1 MLAIQTDIRQAV
13 VEQLNTDENAAMDI
27 FMEAALGAVKD
38 KAGYSDDYIKAA
50 TIYEVINFD
59 PISSA
64 NSQFEGE
71 TE

>member
-1 MLAIQTDIRQAV
+1 
-13 VEQLNTDENAAMDI
+13 MDI

-50 TIYEVINFD
+50 TIYEVINYD